1 MLDAKAYLDELV
13 DRLRAQFGDRLVYVG
28 LQGSYMRGDATEH
41 SDIDPMVVLR
51 DVCAADLRAYRAIVE
66 ALPSPELACGFL
78 CGAQELAQWNALE
91 ACQLL
96 HTTRDVYG
104 ELAPLLPVYTRAD
117 VSAYVKLSAGNLYH
131 EAVHRYVHGTP
142 ERLRAALPGMA
153 KSAFFLLQNAAY
165 LETGVF
171 AADRRALLPLL
182 SAQDARL
189 LMLNESESLGD
200 ALDAVLTGCRS
211 LMARM
216 EGKGMEIRKNAAAPE
231 LAQLLGGDASLFLVM
246 DTSLRDVC
254 DTIVTDGERLIMALS
269 ARPSPVWVFM
279 PDDATDAELDRCWAA
294 MRAHF
299 PPELGDSF
307 NMKAAHAAAL
317 RQRAQEAG
325 LTLRTTRRLHAH
337 TCPAVCPPHN
347 RPGGSMHAAK
357 PEDLDVAAA
366 FVLAMHRDTREGDQT
381 PEGCRAIAQ
390 QRIEQTRLFLWK
402 DETGT
407 PCAMCGVR
415 PDGKRTGLALV
426 YTPPEKRRQGYAASL
441 VHDVTQAILAQHR
454 LPVIYT
460 DADYPPSNA
469 CYAQIGYM
477 RCGSLVTVRW
487 EESLPE

>member
-117 VSAYVKLSAGNLYH
+117 VRAYVKLSAGNLYH

-189 LMLNESESLGD
+189 LMLNESQSLGD

-216 EGKGMEIRKNAAAPE
+216 EGKGMEVRKNAAAPE
-231 LAQLLGGDASLFLVM
+231 LAQLLGGDASRFLVM
-246 DTSLRDVC
+246 DTILRDVC

-269 ARPSPVWVFM
+269 ARPSPVWVLM

-294 MRAHF
+294 MCAHF
-299 PPELGDSF
+299 PPHLGDSF

-337 TCPAVCPPHN
+337 TCPAVCPPHK
-347 RPGGSMHAAK
+347 RPGGRMHAAK

-390 QRIEQTRLFLWK
+390 QRIENTRLFLWK
-402 DETGT
+402 DEQGA
-407 PCAMCGVR
+407 PCAMCGVS
-415 PDGKRTGLALV
+415 PDGERMGLSLV
-426 YTPPEKRRQGYAASL
+426 YTPLEKRRQGYAASL
-441 VHDVTQAILAQHR
+441 VHDVTHAILAQHR

-469 CYAQIGYM
+469 CYAQIGYVC
-477 RCGSLVTVRW
+477 CGELETVRW
-487 EESLPE
+487 EM